1 MEDLK
6 AEICADAIFISFDLS
21 AKLEI
26 DGVCR
31 AKNSLR
37 FVVVF
42 AVKSVMLPCFALDKL
57 KA

>member
-6 AEICADAIFISFDLS
+6 AGICADAIFISFDLS
-21 AKLEI
+21 AELEI

-31 AKNSLR
+31 VESSLR

-42 AVKSVMLPCFALDKL
+42 AAVKAERLPCVG
-57 KA
+57 

>member
-6 AEICADAIFISFDLS
+6 AGICADAIFISFDLS
-21 AKLEI
+21 AELEI

-31 AKNSLR
+31 AENLLR

-42 AVKSVMLPCFALDKL
+42 AVKSVMLPCFAFDELE
-57 KA
+57 A